1 MESVQQSLATLVSR
15 PDVTGAAFVSAEGLL
30 LASRLPEATDT
41 EAIAALG
48 AGLLR
53 DGGQLAEA
61 VGRRGPDR
69 VVLDSADGMV
79 LACRLGDG
87 TALVVLSAPEADA
100 GLLLYH
106 LRQQQAALAALL

>member
-1 MESVQQSLATLVSR
+1 MESVQQSLSVLVSR
-15 PDVTGAAFVSAEGLL
+15 PDVSGAAFVSGEGLL
-30 LASRLPEATDT
+30 LAARLPDGADT

-53 DGGQLAEA
+53 DGGQLAGA

-69 VVLDSADGMV
+69 VVLDSADGMI

-87 TALVVLSAPEADA
+87 TALVILAAAEADA

-106 LRQQQAALAALL
+106 LRQQHAALAALL